1 MRNTLPP
8 LLGAVLSGGATLVHI
23 LIGAFFL
30 ATAAALHIT
39 ESGAALLSGVIAA
52 PLAITVTTVYLA
64 VGAFALLFR
73 TAVRPACILLALYV
87 FATGVIRLAHSG
99 GDVIPVL
106 ALDLTL
112 LAALLITTLAEP
124 RLVDVVV
131 APRRVA
137 PRKDATAER
146 PDPSRSAEN
155 PRSIFHGVWDGK
167 KNAA

>member
-1 MRNTLPP
+1 MQNSTRN
-8 LLGAVLSGGATLVHI
+8 LLSAILAGGATLVRI

-39 ESGAALLSGVIAA
+39 ESGAALLNGVIAA
-52 PLAITVTTVYLA
+52 PLAITLTTVYLA

-73 TAVRPACILLALYV
+73 TAVRPAAVLLALYV

-112 LAALLITTLAEP
+112 LAALLVTTLAEP
-124 RLVDVVV
+124 RLVNVVV

-137 PRKDATAER
+137 SRDTAGSER
-146 PDPSRSAEN
+146 PDPSRPAEN
-155 PRSIFHGVWDGK
+155 PRSIFNGVWDSK